1 VRLKDG
7 PSAICSPADA
17 VRSRSRL
24 RRANY
29 YVNVID
35 AVSGYPCAV
44 ASATETLVDLPR
56 REGESP
62 SLGRSL
68 RQRTHGIL
76 APAGMHALA
85 STSGAPTRRAAGFRR
100 SVPNWDSPRPD
111 HCWRPQADRGDG
123 PVHGALHKG
132 CRHQHQETASA
143 RSSRGAF
150 TAIAERAPSMQT
162 TPCDRQCPGSSGTRF
177 RRSRPAFLAQTLPVR
192 TPMAGSRVNLCSR
205 LTLADCRRGSCSRPC
220 GLLTASS

>member
-1 VRLKDG
+1 MDRIVRLKDG

-24 RRANY
+24 RRAPY

-35 AVSGYPCAV
+35 AVSGYPGAI

-76 APAGMHALA
+76 APAGMHAVA

-123 PVHGALHKG
+123 PVHGVPCTRVAATSTRRLHRREAREARSRQLQNGSLRCKR
-132 CRHQHQETASA
+132 RHVTGNGPGPAAPDSVEVDLRSWLKPCLSA
-143 RSSRGAF
+143 RRW
-150 TAIAERAPSMQT
+150 RA
-162 TPCDRQCPGSSGTRF
+162 
-177 RRSRPAFLAQTLPVR
+177 A
-192 TPMAGSRVNLCSR
+192 
-205 LTLADCRRGSCSRPC
+205 
-220 GLLTASS
+220 ASIFVLV